1 MSFLSPFAR
10 ASSFAAATFATS
22 CIFSVDALGAEPV
35 RTQNICSSETGSPK
49 APCVPDKLS
58 PTRRA
63 LSVTAAFVPGLAL
76 HGSGHFVAGQTRTGL
91 VLLGAE
97 GVGIGLA
104 IGGLA
109 GTAVTGATRRFIAP
123 MVLGLVTGGALLVI
137 PALADIYGILAPK
150 GGTGSPPIFMPS
162 VETQLGIAY
171 VYDPNFAYRFFLTPG
186 VDFRLRSFRFSA
198 HGHYALD
205 DTNSRTRGAI
215 AYRFF
220 GPKTQGTEVPIDGSF
235 LDLEFALTRHDYA
248 SNGFAVTTGELNLG
262 GRLDLVRVGPTLKG
276 SFAEL
281 GLGWAYAA
289 HSYGELDT
297 EVSDLL
303 TPRFAFGMYLG
314 HSGYPRGEISAYYD
328 HRHDGF
334 AGGMKSRGLGSGIA
348 GHFGLAGRVY
358 ASPQWGV
365 SFDATAGS
373 AFVAQ
378 ANLLFRYGGNP

>member
-1 MSFLSPFAR
+1 MFFPSPSAR
-10 ASSFAAATFATS
+10 IAMCGAMLLASSCLLSGPAF
-22 CIFSVDALGAEPV
+22 GAESTPSPAV
-35 RTQNICSSETGSPK
+35 CSTQSSTRK
-49 APCVPDKLS
+49 TPCTPDKPS
-58 PTRRA
+58 GTRQA
-63 LSVTAAFVPGLAL
+63 VAITASVVPGLVV
-76 HGSGHFVAGQTRTGL
+76 HGSGHIVAGQTRTGL

-97 GVGIGLA
+97 GVGLGLA

-109 GTAVTGATRRFIAP
+109 GTAITGATRRFVAP

-137 PALADIYGILAPK
+137 PALADIYGMLAPK
-150 GGTGSPPIFMPS
+150 GGTGLPPTIMPS
-162 VETQLGIAY
+162 VETQLGVMY

-186 VDFRLRSFRFSA
+186 VDFRVRSFRFSA
-198 HGHYALD
+198 NGQYALD
-205 DTNSRTRGAI
+205 DMNSRTRAAI
-215 AYRFF
+215 AYRFL
-220 GPKTQGTEVPIDGSF
+220 GPKPRGMEIPTDGSF
-235 LDLEFALTRHDYA
+235 LDLEFALTHHDYA
-248 SNGFAVTTGELNLG
+248 SNGFSVTTGELNLL

-281 GLGWAYAA
+281 GLGMAYAA
-289 HSYGELDT
+289 HSYLGLDT

-348 GHFGLAGRVY
+348 GHFGVTGRVY
-358 ASPQWGV
+358 ASRQWGV

-373 AFVAQ
+373 AYVAQ

>member
-1 MSFLSPFAR
+1 MHLPSPLAR
-10 ASSFAAATFATS
+10 IAMCGATLLASSSIPSGAAF
-22 CIFSVDALGAEPV
+22 GAEPAPSPSV
-35 RTQNICSSETGSPK
+35 CSNPSSSAK
-49 APCVPDKLS
+49 ASCAPDKPS
-58 PTRRA
+58 RSRRA
-63 LSVTAAFVPGLAL
+63 LSITASFVPGLVV

-109 GTAVTGATRRFIAP
+109 GTAITGATRRFIAP

-137 PALADIYGILAPK
+137 PALADIYGILAPES
-150 GGTGSPPIFMPS
+150 GTGLPPTIMPS
-162 VETQLGIAY
+162 IETQLGIAY

-186 VDFRLRSFRFSA
+186 VDFRVRSFRFSA
-198 HGHYALD
+198 NGHYALD
-205 DTNSRTRGAI
+205 DMNSRTRAAI
-215 AYRFF
+215 GYRFF
-220 GPKTQGTEVPIDGSF
+220 GPKPRGMEIPSDGSF
-235 LDLEFALTRHDYA
+235 LDLEFALTHHDYA
-248 SNGFAVTTGELNLG
+248 SNGFAVTTGELNLA

-281 GLGWAYAA
+281 GLGMAYAA
-289 HSYGELDT
+289 HSYAGLDT

-314 HSGYPRGEISAYYD
+314 HTGYPRGELSAYYD

-348 GHFGLAGRVY
+348 GHFGVAGRLY
-358 ASPQWGV
+358 ASRQWGV

-373 AFVAQ
+373 AFVLQ
-378 ANLLFRYGGNP
+378 ANLLFRHGGNP